1 VKKPLSEKL
10 RNINVQDIPME
21 LPTDMTRCTMLYLMR
36 NERRKVGDVCMKH
49 QSVVVSIAISYL
61 TGPEFKSHP

>member
-1 VKKPLSEKL
+1 
-10 RNINVQDIPME
+10 
-21 LPTDMTRCTMLYLMR
+21 
-36 NERRKVGDVCMKH
+36 MKH